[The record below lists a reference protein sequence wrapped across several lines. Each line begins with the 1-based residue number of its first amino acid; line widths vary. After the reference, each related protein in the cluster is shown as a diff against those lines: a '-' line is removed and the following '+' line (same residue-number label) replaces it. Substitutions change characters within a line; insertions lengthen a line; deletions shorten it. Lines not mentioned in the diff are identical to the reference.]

1 MNPDEL
7 ISGHATAAGTTR
19 FARRFAELPDHF
31 RQPDDLKI
39 SSLGLGLRN
48 GNPSGIDDLLYRS
61 AVPQLLQGG
70 VNLFDTALSDRM
82 QTSERALGMALQ
94 RAFLDGDAARD
105 EVVVVTKGGYLTVD
119 PVVAQTQG
127 SARGYL
133 IETYIEPG
141 LIDPGG
147 IAGGVHSLD
156 PQFLRDQISRSL
168 RNLGLQTIDFYLLEE
183 PEIHR
188 RGSTAGAFRSQLCR
202 AFESLEEAAAEGHIR
217 AYGLCTWDGFLLPH
231 TERDHLSLLDVFQW
245 ALDVGG
251 GDHHLR
257 ALQLP
262 YNLAMAGALK
272 LPSQIGPSGGTDAIL
287 SSLRGTGTAVFA
299 SAPLARGRALR
310 RLPDSVKRACP
321 QLRTDAQRCLQFA
334 RSAPGITSAVA
345 GMREPD
351 HIDENLE
358 VAAVPPLSPDSID
371 RLFKESGQAES

>member
-48 GNPSGIDDLLYRS
+48 GNPGGIDDLLYRS

-82 QTSERALGMALQ
+82 QTSERALGVALR
-94 RAFLDGDAARD
+94 RAFVDGDAARD

-141 LIDPGG
+141 LIDPDR

-156 PQFLRDQISRSL
+156 PQFLRDQISRSR

-188 RGSTAGAFRSQLCR
+188 RDSTAGEFKSQLCR
-202 AFESLEEAAAEGHIR
+202 AFESLEEAAEEGHIR

-299 SAPLARGRALR
+299 SPLARGRALR

-321 QLRTDAQRCLQFA
+321 HLRTDAQRCLQFA

-358 VAAVPPLSPDSID
+358 VAAVPPLSPDTID